1 MAELH
6 LIGTLAHDPDGPA
19 RLAALLDE
27 VQPDILAIEASDGVV
42 RSTRA
47 SDRAS
52 AATLDAIGAKG
63 ADPATLA
70 FWRRR
75 LAREQMHYE
84 AFTTAAYAL
93 QHARPLHFLQPTPE
107 EVHDTEAPNAASET
121 GQEQPLD
128 GSQGADGEVTALQFA
143 DLETLQGIAAYDW
156 PGDYARN
163 YARARVD
170 LEAKACLEFLLP
182 LGQQATYYATTLSMA
197 RRLALVLNQHERR
210 RVAAVCA
217 LTQLYFSEARL
228 TLYSQL
234 YDAVA
239 QRYITDAAG
248 AIRDHPIVLP
258 WASEGRQEAFPP
270 SA

>member
-1 MAELH
+1 MTELH

-27 VQPDILAIEASDGVV
+27 VQPDVLAIEASHAIV
-42 RSTRA
+42 RPTTV
-47 SDRAS
+47 SDRVS
-52 AATLDAIGAKG
+52 AATLAAMEARG
-63 ADPATLA
+63 ADAATLD
-70 FWRRR
+70 FWHRR

-93 QHARPLHFLQPTPE
+93 QYARPLHFLQQSPDE
-107 EVHDTEAPNAASET
+107 ALETEAPDPASGA
-121 GQEQPLD
+121 GQEEPRD
-128 GSQGADGEVTALQFA
+128 APHGVDDEVTAFQFA

-156 PGDYARN
+156 RDDYARN

-182 LGQQATYYATTLSMA
+182 VGQQATYYANTRSMA
-197 RRLALVLNQHERR
+197 RRLALVLRQHEHQ

-239 QRYITDAAG
+239 RRYITDATR

-258 WASEGRQEAFPP
+258 WASSGAQEEVPP